1 MRWLSVSALL
11 AGLTVVVSLSVSY
24 LANHEFFSTVKIPV
38 LRSYG
43 GTTFEDIKNLEL
55 WRVITAQLIHAKQA
69 HMLLN
74 ALCLFLLGSLVES
87 KVGGLRT
94 FLLWLI
100 AGGIATVVSPMLI
113 EAPWNVGTGASQA
126 NFALAG
132 CATVLALRG
141 ATNRKLA
148 WPLIALVVVPGIA
161 LDLTYGGYP
170 KPGHVTGFFLG
181 MLFGGAYLKS
191 RSCSVDSSTS
201 FK

>member
-1 MRWLSVSALL
+1 MQSSPRLRWLSVSALL
-11 AGLTVVVSLSVSY
+11 AGMTVVVSLSVSY

-87 KVGGLRT
+87 KVGGFRT

-100 AGGIATVVSPMLI
+100 AGGIATVISPMLI
-113 EAPWNVGTGASQA
+113 EAPWNVGT
-126 NFALAG
+126 
-132 CATVLALRG
+132 
-141 ATNRKLA
+141 
-148 WPLIALVVVPGIA
+148 
-161 LDLTYGGYP
+161 
-170 KPGHVTGFFLG
+170 
-181 MLFGGAYLKS
+181 
-191 RSCSVDSSTS
+191 
-201 FK
+201 